1 MSAYSPL
8 TGQPAAQIVAS
19 QSTPRGT
26 VRVPL
31 PAPCPYSPRRDQPTS
46 GGAWA
51 PTQVSGTVYT
61 SPPAA
66 PPQVLPVMQQCASEP
81 LRANMT
87 YDDVV
92 AELQAL
98 KVKQSREF
106 SYLMQEQKRREQIE
120 SYLRVEVERL
130 RADYKNILEQ
140 LSNECSMRDR
150 ERMQFQQE
158 IELLRMHIGTSSDV
172 PIGALGSR
180 RGSRQNSSPVELSPP
195 LQTSPPL
202 MVETSALSADDRAVS
217 LERSLEMLKA
227 QFEGVN
233 QQQQRRTEELA
244 QRLERLIGGG
254 GHLNGHAVNLLGPN
268 SGTRSDSPSG
278 FRNNRGST
286 TPDTP
291 RSSPPGRQDSKP
303 PSEAGRPRT
312 STKDLQLR
320 DRTASDRSA
329 RGGSKVPVEVE
340 HRLKEV
346 EANGN
351 IAVNL
356 STGQVQLLQEFEFL
370 PGNMDTPQAGFL
382 AGVEAVKPILDDLA
396 ELALAS
402 SEPFL
407 VEAHCRKK
415 GTEFWQTL
423 ADNRARL
430 VANELLARGVPEEKL
445 QVRGTPGKHGKAN
458 RHMTLAFV
466 HR

>member
-1 MSAYSPL
+1 MS
-8 TGQPAAQIVAS
+8 
-19 QSTPRGT
+19 
-26 VRVPL
+26 
-31 PAPCPYSPRRDQPTS
+31 
-46 GGAWA
+46 
-51 PTQVSGTVYT
+51 
-61 SPPAA
+61 
-66 PPQVLPVMQQCASEP
+66 
-81 LRANMT
+81 
-87 YDDVV
+87 YDDVNG
-92 AELQAL
+92 ELQAL

-106 SYLMQEQKRREQIE
+106 SYLMQEQKRHEQIE

-150 ERMQFQQE
+150 ERMQFQKE
-158 IELLRMHIGTSSDV
+158 IEFLRMHIGTSSDV

-180 RGSRQNSSPVELSPP
+180 VGSRQNSSPVDFSA
-195 LQTSPPL
+195 LQTSAPF
-202 MVETSALSADDRAVS
+202 VVDTSVLSSDDRAVS
-217 LERSLEMLKA
+217 LEKSLEMLKN

-244 QRLERLIGGG
+244 LRLERLISGGG
-254 GHLNGHAVNLLGPN
+254 VQGHVNGNAVNLLGPN
-268 SGTRSDSPSG
+268 AVGTRSESPTG
-278 FRNNRGST
+278 YKNNRGST

-303 PSEAGRPRT
+303 PSEVGRPRT
-312 STKDLQLR
+312 STKDLR
-320 DRTASDRSA
+320 DRTGSDSKSSRA
-329 RGGSKVPVEVE
+329 GSKLAGEVE
-340 HRLKEV
+340 YRVKEV

-356 STGQVQLLQEFEFL
+356 SNGQVQLLQELEFL

-382 AGVEAVKPILDDLA
+382 AGAEAVKPILDDLA
-396 ELALAS
+396 ELALLAS
-402 SEPFL
+402 ETFL

-423 ADNRARL
+423 ADNRSRL
-430 VANELLARGVPEEKL
+430 VANELMARGVPEEKL
-445 QVRGTPGKHGKAN
+445 QIRGTPGKHGKAN